1 MGMNPYQEE
10 KSRQIDME
18 NKRKKS
24 RKGGKAAY
32 AIVAV
37 VIAVLFFLTGACT
50 LWFSLDPQMRALI
63 KTKKAIDDRYYK
75 EIEDSEFYGEIFK
88 VVNTSLLDDY
98 SAYMTEAEFKA
109 SNQQLEGSRS
119 GIGVYGQ
126 AIQENGK
133 TYLQV
138 IRICGNSPAEKA
150 GLKEG
155 DVIVGLGKTQSEIN
169 ESSVDF
175 DILGNFMAEFQD
187 EEEFFVKIRRGDT
200 ESVVAL
206 YKCEYV
212 ENYLFYR
219 SKTTSYSF
227 TVDKNVKAVQTQAPL
242 LCLNSDTAYIRLVQ
256 FGGNAAKAFKSAME
270 LFRLEGKKNLLL
282 DMRGNGGGYLDI
294 MQEIAAYFCKTSTS
308 KSPVALVADYG
319 EKKEKYKAT
328 GNYYHSYFA
337 EDSRIAVMADWNTA
351 SASEALIGCML
362 DYGAITYSNVC
373 LSERSGVAKTFGKGI
388 MQTTYLLGISAGA
401 IKLTTAEIRWP
412 VSGTSIHDRGVL
424 PEDGAITVSED
435 YRADKEIEEAVLKLF
450 PKNLENV

>member
-1 MGMNPYQEE
+1 MGMNPYEE
-10 KSRQIDME
+10 GNNGQMGTE

-24 RKGGKAAY
+24 RKGGQAWR
-32 AIVAV
+32 AIIAVA
-37 VIAVLFFLTGACT
+37 IAVLFFLTGVCT
-50 LWFSLDPQMRALI
+50 VWFSLDPQMRALI
-63 KTKKAIDDRYYK
+63 KTKKAIDDQYYK
-75 EIEDSEFYGEIFK
+75 EIDDSKFYGEIFG

-109 SNQQLEGSRS
+109 SNQQLKGSRS

-138 IRICGNSPAEKA
+138 IRICGNSPAEQV
-150 GLKEG
+150 GLREG
-155 DVIVGLGKTQSEIN
+155 DVIVGLGKTQTEIN
-169 ESSVDF
+169 DSSVDF
-175 DILGNFMAEFQD
+175 EILGNFMAEFQD

-206 YKCEYV
+206 YKCDYV

-219 SKTTSYSF
+219 TNTTSYSF
-227 TVDKNVKAVQTQAPL
+227 TVGKDVQAVQTQNPL
-242 LCLNSDTAYIRLVQ
+242 LCLDADTAYIRLVQ
-256 FGGNAAKAFKSAME
+256 FGGNAAKAFKKAME

-294 MQEIAAYFCKTSTS
+294 MQEIASYFCKDSTS

-328 GNYYHSYFA
+328 GNYYHSYFS

-351 SASEALIGCML
+351 SASEALLGCML

-373 LSERSGVAKTFGKGI
+373 LSERGGVAKTYGKGI

-401 IKLTTAEIRWP
+401 IKLTTAEICWP

-424 PEDGAITVSED
+424 PEDGAITVAED
-435 YRADKEIEEAVLKLF
+435 YGVDREIEEAVLKLF
-450 PKNLENV
+450 PKNMENV